1 MITTTTAVTSVETFR
16 GKVGIVVVIVLALT
30 TVSSVSGVKVGL
42 NIELSGVADDA
53 GGTYTVVAM
62 FLPQKVTSAR
72 CTHAVR
78 AMNCKVSMC
87 IIICSCRYSA

>member
-1 MITTTTAVTSVETFR
+1 MITTTTVTSFETSR

-30 TVSSVSGVKVGL
+30 TVSSVSGVEVGRL
-42 NIELSGVADDA
+42 NIELSVVSDDA
-53 GGTYTVVAM
+53 GGTFTVVAM

-78 AMNCKVSMC
+78 A
-87 IIICSCRYSA
+87 RGEDEL